1 MFGAHLN
8 TTNIIT
14 SANKIRK
21 YGGNI
26 FQFMLSNV
34 NERQLG
40 NLDNLDNNMSRDI
53 SPLGNPLGSYLKDNN
68 ISCVIHSSYTH
79 NIAKNWNPNS
89 WWIESIINEI
99 NYAGQIGAYGVVIHF
114 GKLLDMNM
122 SVAYNN
128 MYSALLYINGQ
139 TSKYNDT
146 LILLETTS
154 SQGTELCSKLEDL
167 ALFFN
172 KLKNIKRFKIC
183 IDTCHIFQA
192 GYDIRNENSFKL
204 YLETFE
210 ELIGLNKIGMIHLN
224 DSMKDLGCKRDRHQ
238 SIGNGYIGYIGLLLF
253 YKYFINKVPIILE
266 TPNNSYKT
274 EIKLIKNI

>member
-8 TTNIIT
+8 TTNIIS
-14 SANKIRK
+14 SANKIKK

-26 FQFMLSNV
+26 FQFMVSNK
-34 NERQLG
+34 
-40 NLDNLDNNMSRDI
+40 LDNNINQDRE
-53 SPLGNPLGSYLKDNN
+53 YLKANN
-68 ISCVIHSSYTH
+68 ISCVIHSLYTH
-79 NIAKNWNPNS
+79 NIAKSWSQDS

-99 NYAGQIGAYGVVIHF
+99 NYAGQIGAYGVVVHF
-114 GKLLDMNM
+114 GKLMDMNL

-139 TSKYNDT
+139 TSKYSNV

-154 SQGTELCSKLEDL
+154 SQGSELCSKLEDL

-172 KLKNIKRFKIC
+172 KLKSIKRFKIC
-183 IDTCHIFQA
+183 IDTCHIFQS

-224 DSMKDLGCKRDRHQ
+224 DSMKDIGSKRDRHQ
-238 SIGNGYIGYIGLLLF
+238 SIGKGYIGYTGLLLF

-274 EIKLIKNI
+274 EIKIIKNI